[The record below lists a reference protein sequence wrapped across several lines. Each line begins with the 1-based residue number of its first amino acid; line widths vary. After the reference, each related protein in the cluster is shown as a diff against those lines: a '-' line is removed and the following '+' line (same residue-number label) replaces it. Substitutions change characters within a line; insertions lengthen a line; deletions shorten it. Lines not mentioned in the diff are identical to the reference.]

1 MAAHRSLGIPLSPH
15 APELHTAM
23 RMLPLLERGQRALV
37 AYIDSNAGIDPFRRR
52 VLLGT
57 ASSISVVT
65 EEDFDANAELCI
77 RHVKH
82 NGVTTHILDK
92 LGGLCV
98 VLAQRIEDW

>member
-1 MAAHRSLGIPLSPH
+1 
-15 APELHTAM
+15 M

-37 AYIDSNAGIDPFRRR
+37 LYIDSKTGMDAFRKR
-52 VLLGT
+52 VLVGT
-57 ASSISVVT
+57 ASSIAVVT
-65 EEDFDANAELCI
+65 EEDFEENAALCI

>member
-1 MAAHRSLGIPLSPH
+1 MVAHRALGFSLSPH
-15 APELHTAM
+15 APEVHTAL
-23 RMLPLLERGQRALV
+23 RMLPLLVRGQKALV
-37 AYIDSNAGIDPFRRR
+37 TYIESNAGIDPFRRR